1 MTLAEAQRRADE
13 LRGLIESHNYRYY
26 VLDDP
31 EVPDAEYDRLM
42 RELEAVEASYPELV
56 TADSPTQRVSGT
68 PMEGFETVSHRV
80 PMLSLGNAFSEQEVA
95 DFYRR
100 VTQGLERE
108 EIVFTAEPKLDGVA
122 ISLTYDDGILTTA
135 ATRGDGER
143 GEDVTA
149 NVRTIRAVPLKLHGE
164 GWPLLLEVR
173 GEIYMPRA
181 GFAEFN
187 RKALKKIDFPSLG

>member
-1 MTLAEAQRRADE
+1 MTPVEAQRRADE

-42 RELEAVEASYPELV
+42 RELEAVEVSYPELV
-56 TADSPTQRVSGT
+56 SADSPTQRVSGT

-95 DFYRR
+95 DFHRR
-100 VTQGLERE
+100 VTQGLESE
-108 EIVFTAEPKLDGVA
+108 DIVFTAEPKLDGVA
-122 ISLTYDDGILTTA
+122 ISLTYTDGILVTA

-149 NVRTIRAVPLKLHGE
+149 NVRTIRAVPLKLHGQ

-173 GEIYMPRA
+173 G
-181 GFAEFN
+181 
-187 RKALKKIDFPSLG
+187 